1 MLTDIKALGYEAP
14 SNRNLQN
21 DKSIEKLSEIRFI
34 VILKIK
40 YSCCNL
46 GGYIYYIIFFYCQ
59 YKAVNYSF
67 LGRAVFLMRSCP
79 SSFVDI

>member
-1 MLTDIKALGYEAP
+1 MLIGIKALGYEAL
-14 SNRNLQN
+14 SNTNVQN

-40 YSCCNL
+40 FSCCNF
-46 GGYIYYIIFFYCQ
+46 GGYAIYYIIFLSCQ

-67 LGRAVFLMRSCP
+67 LGRAVF
-79 SSFVDI
+79 